1 MLERNRERERERER
15 CLPSVE
21 MNMTS
26 RILRDRVFQ
35 ENVRNRNRVSHCSQR
50 ICFMNVKGLLSTSGV
65 YFHCTLC
72 I

>member
-1 MLERNRERERERER
+1 MLERNREGERER
-15 CLPSVE
+15 CLPFVE

-26 RILRDRVFQ
+26 HILRDCVFQ
-35 ENVRNRNRVSHCSQR
+35 ENVSNRNRVSICSQR
-50 ICFMNVKGLLSTSGV
+50 ICFMNVKGLLSTSAI